1 MIDLAGNQESTIIDF
16 AIDKPTIKKSAINS
30 VLIQFIIK
38 LKGIITLPIFTY
50 LMIPREMG
58 IFNIILVASSV
69 VIPLF
74 TLNLPDGS
82 LLFFAQE
89 KSIDK
94 IQKMYMTVINSV
106 SVFTIF
112 LSLITG
118 LYIYFFKRDLSIYV
132 FWVALTIY
140 ANIFYKL
147 PACFLATYQK
157 TGILLKNGFFREI
170 SSSLFSVLLL
180 YLGYSYKG
188 LVIAGSMFS
197 IIFGIF
203 LFRVIFRDLS
213 FSFKIDITYLKS
225 FLKISLPLIP
235 VFFFSWIVQSSDSF
249 FLLYYKGEDVVGKYS
264 IIYGLCSVIL
274 VLTFALN
281 YFWFPVSAR
290 LWVENRE
297 KYRKVFSIV
306 FTAFATALFIT
317 VLLFELN
324 SRVIMKI
331 LVRKPDY
338 QDAYFIIGIIAFAF
352 AMQVLITFLTAP
364 LYSNKNPKMIF
375 LSFLS
380 GGLLNGLL
388 NFLFIPSAGI
398 LGAAISTAVSY
409 FLIVKVADFS
419 FCDKRLIYLGVAFL
433 ALWVGVAYLREH
445 VRFYQ
450 LIISNVIL
458 LVTLGSVV
466 YFKVLKNEEKKF
478 ITSFFKGLSIKGAL
492 EI

>member
-1 MIDLAGNQESTIIDF
+1 
-16 AIDKPTIKKSAINS
+16 
-30 VLIQFIIK
+30 
-38 LKGIITLPIFTY
+38 
-50 LMIPREMG
+50 
-58 IFNIILVASSV
+58 
-69 VIPLF
+69 
-74 TLNLPDGS
+74 
-82 LLFFAQE
+82 
-89 KSIDK
+89 
-94 IQKMYMTVINSV
+94 
-106 SVFTIF
+106 
-112 LSLITG
+112 
-118 LYIYFFKRDLSIYV
+118 
-132 FWVALTIY
+132 
-140 ANIFYKL
+140 
-147 PACFLATYQK
+147 
-157 TGILLKNGFFREI
+157 
-170 SSSLFSVLLL
+170 
-180 YLGYSYKG
+180 
-188 LVIAGSMFS
+188 
-197 IIFGIF
+197 
-203 LFRVIFRDLS
+203 
-213 FSFKIDITYLKS
+213 
-225 FLKISLPLIP
+225 
-235 VFFFSWIVQSSDSF
+235 
-249 FLLYYKGEDVVGKYS
+249 
-264 IIYGLCSVIL
+264 
-274 VLTFALN
+274 LTFALN

-388 NFLFIPSAGI
+388 NFL
-398 LGAAISTAVSY
+398 AISTAVSY
-409 FLIVKVADFS
+409 FLIVMVMSYLNYKVADFS